1 MVRSQAVRHPVKATI
16 VYFSKSGNTRGV
28 AEAMAEELGV
38 PCFSVNLMEKK
49 GRGTKEEQA
58 REKELFNEALEA
70 SRGAD
75 LVLIGTPTSFQQAKS
90 QILRFTRQ
98 VEAQHVGLFCTH
110 QNKLGTTLSDL
121 EEILH
126 EGGIE
131 LAGSLAFDNLKPGQL
146 GESDKATRGEYLDRA
161 RIFAREC
168 CSRAAGG

>member
-1 MVRSQAVRHPVKATI
+1 MKATI

-28 AEAMAEELGV
+28 AEAMAEELV
-38 PCFSVNLMEKK
+38 ASSFSVNLMEKK
-49 GRGTKEEQA
+49 GRGTKEERD

-98 VEAQHVGLFCTH
+98 VEAENVGLFCTH

-121 EEILH
+121 EEILQERH
-126 EGGIE
+126 TN

-146 GESDKATRGEYLDRA
+146 GELDEAAREEYLERA
-161 RIFAREC
+161 RRFARDC
-168 CSRAAGG
+168 QSRVLGA